1 MLWFYWK
8 QNKLNVGIV
17 LLMNQ
22 KNIKVEIIS
31 VSSQCTREIAKSIG
45 EKLREGDVLALSGEL
60 GSGKTCFT
68 GGLASGL
75 GVDAKY
81 QITSPTFT
89 LINEYP
95 ARCKLYHFD
104 VYRLNGYSEFEDLG
118 YEEYLCGGGVVVIE
132 WAEKIAQILPAETIF
147 INFEYLDENKRKII
161 VNGPQ
166 NRLKELKIDRKMEVV

>member
-1 MLWFYWK
+1 
-8 QNKLNVGIV
+8 
-17 LLMNQ
+17 MNQ
-22 KNIKVEIIS
+22 KNIKIEIIS
-31 VSSQCTREIAKSIG
+31 ESAEQTWEIARFIG

-68 GGLASGL
+68 GGLARGL
-75 GVDAKY
+75 GVSEKY

-118 YEEYLCGGGVVVIE
+118 YEEYFCGDGIVVIE
-132 WAEKIAQILPAETIF
+132 WAEKIVKILPADTFF
-147 INFEYLDENKRKII
+147 ISFEYLDENKRRII
-161 VNGPQ
+161 IKGQ
-166 NRLKELKIDRKMEVV
+166 KNRLKELAIDTKVEVS